1 MQRNEVK
8 GRRTKKEKKRGGRE
22 GEQEE
27 EEEEASGDGGSIK
40 ESTLRY
46 NKVHPRKPSALF
58 APALSPTS
66 LLAAAAL
73 RHPTYFVPQLY

>member
-1 MQRNEVK
+1 MKQKKRK
-8 GRRTKKEKKRGGRE
+8 SRTKEK
-22 GEQEE
+22 EQEE
-27 EEEEASGDGGSIK
+27 EEEEEASRDGGSIK

-58 APALSPTS
+58 APALSPTF